1 MKNNENSDE
10 TYSLIFKSLKHPIR
24 RKILRMLREDELTF
38 SQILAI
44 LSIDS
49 GHLSYH
55 LENLSDLLSRSSD
68 GKYRL
73 SSFGMAAVRLMS
85 GVEEYKPPSV
95 SASPVSRS
103 RADATIRIM
112 SIVLAV
118 ALLWL
123 SLDSISFTTSTS
135 SPFVRMPAGSAG
147 MPLELA
153 ANQTFVYNL
162 TMIYGA
168 YQMVATEPNGLHIEI
183 KQPVSTVNGWRR
195 YLVRIGLESNTSY
208 SIVLMIHDPSN
219 NLISNNTQQGAGGSQ
234 IGLPGAYLD
243 QPGTYQLQIRNA
255 AATGFLS
262 NLSLEIMQEQ
272 FERPLFYYGLLG
284 AATALL
290 YPLALGLSWLWMKKT
305 KPAKI
310 S

>member
-1 MKNNENSDE
+1 
-10 TYSLIFKSLKHPIR
+10 
-24 RKILRMLREDELTF
+24 
-38 SQILAI
+38 
-44 LSIDS
+44 
-49 GHLSYH
+49 
-55 LENLSDLLSRSSD
+55 
-68 GKYRL
+68 
-73 SSFGMAAVRLMS
+73 
-85 GVEEYKPPSV
+85 
-95 SASPVSRS
+95 
-103 RADATIRIM
+103 
-112 SIVLAV
+112 
-118 ALLWL
+118 
-123 SLDSISFTTSTS
+123 
-135 SPFVRMPAGSAG
+135 
-147 MPLELA
+147 
-153 ANQTFVYNL
+153 
-162 TMIYGA
+162 
-168 YQMVATEPNGLHIEI
+168 MVATEPNGLHIEI

-208 SIVLMIHDPSN
+208 SIILMIHDPSN